1 LESGKYGITDSQG
14 RHACIVCGRKFTG
27 DRISRHENIC
37 MRRSDGGAKP
47 VSSVSSKS
55 VGKKQMTLS
64 DLDAGKSQNNIK
76 AHKEALAAK
85 SA

>member
-1 LESGKYGITDSQG
+1 
-14 RHACIVCGRKFTG
+14 
-27 DRISRHENIC
+27 